1 MRSSD
6 TREIES
12 SNLSCSTTNAIFLK
26 SLPPHPT
33 QLTSPEKYVIIRYN
47 EEKKGTEMRKFRY
60 NFKKMR
66 PRADL
71 MQIYKTAGIDFQ
83 FMPEVED
90 IRQVQANDITI
101 AQMQRVLRRGAARK
115 YPFLSDRKLDSS
127 VAMTML
133 NYAPATDNEIPV
145 GEIWIYNEDEDWKS
159 TIGRGSKF
167 SKPE

>member
-1 MRSSD
+1 M
-6 TREIES
+6 
-12 SNLSCSTTNAIFLK
+12 
-26 SLPPHPT
+26 
-33 QLTSPEKYVIIRYN
+33 EKF
-47 EEKKGTEMRKFRY
+47 KY
-60 NFKKMR
+60 NFKRMR

-83 FMPEVED
+83 SMPQLKD
-90 IRQVQANDITI
+90 IRQVHANDETI
-101 AQMQRVLRRGAARK
+101 AQIQHVLRRGASRK
-115 YPFLSDRKLDSS
+115 YPFLKERKIESS

-145 GEIWIYNEDEDWKS
+145 GEIWVYNEDEDWKS

>member
-1 MRSSD
+1 MAEIVVQFYSRIPIIYLL
-6 TREIES
+6 TRA
-12 SNLSCSTTNAIFLK
+12 TNYA
-26 SLPPHPT
+26 
-33 QLTSPEKYVIIRYN
+33 IIRYN
-47 EEKKGTEMRKFRY
+47 EEKKGTKMRKFKC

-83 FMPEVED
+83 LMPEIED

-115 YPFLSDRKLDSS
+115 YPFLSDRRLDSS

-145 GEIWIYNEDEDWKS
+145 GEIWVYDRDEDWKS
-159 TIGRGSKF
+159 SINRGSRFTKD
-167 SKPE
+167 

>member
-1 MRSSD
+1 M
-6 TREIES
+6 
-12 SNLSCSTTNAIFLK
+12 
-26 SLPPHPT
+26 
-33 QLTSPEKYVIIRYN
+33 EKF
-47 EEKKGTEMRKFRY
+47 KY

-83 FMPEVED
+83 FMPQVED

-115 YPFLSDRKLDSS
+115 YPFLSDRKIDSS

-145 GEIWIYNEDEDWKS
+145 GEIWVYNEDEDWKS